1 MDWMK
6 IGSALMLIAFLAVML
21 PRVNQVWKQTP
32 EAKQGD
38 WPMAVLALAGVI
50 GFILLLMSAV

>member
-21 PRVNQVWKQTP
+21 PRVNEIWKQTP
-32 EAKQGD
+32 DAKPGD
-38 WPMAVLALAGVI
+38 WPMAALALAAVV